1 MMLAPLTHFEF
12 LRSGQGTAVH
22 LQAIAGLMNLGM
34 VAAHTKRDEMRENV
48 FMEARSCLLT
58 AALRADQGAPGAP
71 LTLTEEEMAYLAN
84 ALKVMDRWL
93 VTLPRER
100 LRHAAM
106 HIEHYANEAKTP
118 LPKPPR

>member
-1 MMLAPLTHFEF
+1 
-12 LRSGQGTAVH
+12 
-22 LQAIAGLMNLGM
+22 
-34 VAAHTKRDEMRENV
+34 
-48 FMEARSCLLT
+48 
-58 AALRADQGAPGAP
+58 
-71 LTLTEEEMAYLAN
+71 MAYLAN